1 MAKKCVV
8 TRMAWTLW
16 DSFKAQSA
24 TLVPIFLAGIVLIGL
39 NVYTLVT
46 SEQPNEYLELFLAL
60 LVSATPVIFGF
71 IMIPLGILGGSVWL
85 VLLSILMIVFSPIG
99 LTLMKMNIH
108 DPDAMSFLT
117 ILSTTEAMSILII
130 ASTAY
135 SMFYECVLSF
145 RGLLSKR

>member
-1 MAKKCVV
+1 
-8 TRMAWTLW
+8 MAWTLW
-16 DSFKAQSA
+16 DSFKAQSS

-60 LVSATPVIFGF
+60 LVSTTPVIFGF
-71 IMIPLGILGGSVWL
+71 IMIPIGVLGGSVWL
-85 VLLSILMIVFSPIG
+85 VLLSILMIVFSPLG
-99 LTLMKMNIH
+99 LTLMKINLHNSDI
-108 DPDAMSFLT
+108 MSSRT
-117 ILSTTEAMSILII
+117 ILSTAEAMSILVI

-135 SMFYECVLSF
+135 SMFYVGAVSF

>member
-1 MAKKCVV
+1 
-8 TRMAWTLW
+8 MAWTLW

-39 NVYTLVT
+39 NIYTLVT

-99 LTLMKMNIH
+99 LTLMKMNN
-108 DPDAMSFLT
+108 PDAMSFLT
-117 ILSTTEAMSILII
+117 ILSTTQAMSILII

>member
-1 MAKKCVV
+1 
-8 TRMAWTLW
+8 MAWTLW

-39 NVYTLVT
+39 NIYTLVT

-99 LTLMKMNIH
+99 LTLMKMNN
-108 DPDAMSFLT
+108 PDAMSFLT

>member
-1 MAKKCVV
+1 MAKKYIL

-16 DSFKAQSA
+16 DSFNAQSS
-24 TLVPIFLAGIVLIGL
+24 TLIPILLAGIVLIGL

-60 LVSATPVIFGF
+60 LVSATPVLFGL
-71 IMIPLGILGGSVWL
+71 IMLPIGLLSGSVWV
-85 VLLSILMIVFSPIG
+85 VLTSILMIVFSPIG
-99 LTLMKMNIH
+99 LTLMKIH
-108 DPDAMSFLT
+108 NPDIMASLT
-117 ILSTTEAMSILII
+117 ILSTAEAMSVLVI

-135 SMFYECVLSF
+135 SILYVGAVSF

>member
-1 MAKKCVV
+1 
-8 TRMAWTLW
+8 MAWTLW
-16 DSFKAQSA
+16 DSFNAQSS

-60 LVSATPVIFGF
+60 LVSTTPVLFGL
-71 IMIPLGILGGSVWL
+71 IMLPIGLLSGSVWV
-85 VLLSILMIVFSPIG
+85 VLTSILMIVFSPIG
-99 LTLMKMNIH
+99 LTLMKINN
-108 DPDAMSFLT
+108 PDAMSFLT
-117 ILSTTEAMSILII
+117 ILSTAEAMSILVI

-135 SMFYECVLSF
+135 SMLYVSAVSF